1 MISTLDLYSLL
12 MKYILLLLTLFT
24 STLSAQ
30 NSIGL
35 VLDQLDSKIN
45 ERKVFQIEK
54 ERRID
59 ALKFSLNNTDDTS
72 QQYILLRN
80 LFNEYKAYQY
90 DSAYHYALC
99 SQELAI
105 HSGQNNNIAQSMCD
119 LLYCYSTVGFF
130 KEAAEIIAIFP
141 DKEVSKSVMATY
153 YEGLF
158 RYYNNLRRY
167 VGSTSPL
174 ATEYEQQMV
183 ESISKALGILNPN
196 SFRYKLL
203 VAQRSLTIEGDYPL
217 ALEQIKRLLTTHNL
231 SLHNQAILY
240 AWSGLCYQMEG
251 EKEHAIHSI
260 ALSTIA
266 DIESCTYE
274 TTSAKVLARYMFER
288 GDIVRASRYINLA
301 LADANN
307 YNSQLQRLEIQAVMP
322 RISAQRYDDIVRDRG
337 IIILICGVVALLA
350 FIIVVMIISMSRRNR
365 ELRAIRGELEIRA
378 AQLSTTNQRLS
389 QLNDELDQTNK
400 IKDQYIIESL
410 YGDSHFVDGV
420 EKMSKLLIR
429 KIKAK
434 QFSDILEVVGGMGI
448 KRERQRMASAFDS
461 AFLKLFPNFIEE
473 YNKLFAPDDAIS
485 LGEDGELTPEVRIF
499 ALIRLGV
506 DDSSQI
512 ARYLNLSL
520 NTVYVYKA
528 KVKSRSIVAK
538 GEFEDRIRSII

>member
-1 MISTLDLYSLL
+1 

-30 NSIGL
+30 NSIDL
-35 VLDQLDSKIN
+35 LLNQLDSKIKG
-45 ERKVFQIEK
+45 RKQFQIEK
-54 ERRID
+54 ERRIN

-80 LFNEYKAYQY
+80 LFNEYKVYQY
-90 DSAYHYALC
+90 DSAYHYALR

-141 DKEVSKSVMATY
+141 DKEVSKSVMASF

-167 VGSTSPL
+167 VGSTNLL
-174 ATEYEQQMV
+174 ASKYEQQMV
-183 ESISKALGILNPN
+183 ESISRALAILNPN
-196 SFRYKLL
+196 SFRYQLL
-203 VAQRSLTIEGDYPL
+203 VAQKSLTIESDYPL

-240 AWSGLCYQMEG
+240 AWLGLCYQKEG
-251 EKEHAIHSI
+251 EEEHAIQSI

-301 LADANN
+301 VEDANS
-307 YNSQLQRLEIQAVMP
+307 YNSQLQKLEIQAVMP
-322 RISAQRYDDIVRDRG
+322 RISPHRYEDIDRDRG
-337 IIILICGVVALLA
+337 IISAICGVVVLLA
-350 FIIVVMIISMSRRNR
+350 AIIIIMIISISRRNR
-365 ELRAIRGELEIRA
+365 ELRAIRRELEIRA
-378 AQLSTTNQRLS
+378 AQLLHTNQRLS

-410 YGDSHFVDGV
+410 YGDSHFVDSV

-473 YNKLFAPDDAIS
+473 YNKLFAADDAIT

-506 DDSSQI
+506 NDSSQI

-538 GEFEDRIRSII
+538 GEFEDRIREIV